1 MSTSTSLERSI
12 VGCTDATCPSV
23 RLEELGRAAYRQLA
37 GTLSGLGMN
46 TLFARAVLEQDAPG
60 RVFAYPAESPAVCYV
75 VHGYG
80 MSLLWGDSGCP
91 EMNASL
97 LGQLLA
103 MPRTADEWLQVGS
116 DNWAERLTRFAAPAS
131 PADPSALV
139 VEQYTRVNFQFSPA
153 AYQERRAEFA
163 GSGHCV
169 RRADRSAYDMSGS
182 VIPRAFFRN
191 AERFLTEGT
200 GFAVIV
206 DGEPVSLAFSSFVT
220 GSQLELGIETREHY
234 RGRGLARLACAAL
247 IDDCL
252 ARGREPVWA
261 CRLENTASFRL
272 AESLGFTP
280 VRYLPY
286 FRLRAGSDISRA

>member
-1 MSTSTSLERSI
+1 MSTSTSLERSV
-12 VGCTDATCPSV
+12 VGCADAPSPSV
-23 RLEELGRAAYRQLA
+23 RLEELGRGAYQQLA
-37 GTLSGLGMN
+37 GTLSGLAMN
-46 TLFARAVLEQDAPG
+46 TLFVRAVLEQDAPG

-80 MSLLWGDSGCP
+80 MSLLWGDTGSS

-97 LGQLLA
+97 LGRLLA

-116 DNWAERLTRFAAPAS
+116 DDWAERLTRFATSAS

-153 AYQERRAEFA
+153 AYKERRAELA

-169 RRADRSAYDMSGS
+169 RRAGRSAYDIAGS

-200 GFAVIV
+200 GFEVIV

-220 GSQLELGIETREHY
+220 GSQLELGIETCERY

-286 FRLRAGSDISRA
+286 FRLRAGPDISRA